1 MIPKRALLP
10 VALGALALTGCAT
23 TSDTPT
29 STPASSYTGPPG
41 WSYID
46 TNARGDEDFI
56 DHSTIRRD
64 GDLVT
69 LWQKTNYKRPTQ
81 FGDRSI
87 RVQHQ
92 YDCRNERSR
101 ILVITGFTGP
111 DLTGDITGSETTPTA
126 WKPAQTGNVLAAK
139 LRSACR

>member
-1 MIPKRALLP
+1 MMPKRTLLP
-10 VALGALALTGCAT
+10 VALGVLALSGCAT
-23 TSDTPT
+23 TSDTRTP
-29 STPASSYTGPPG
+29 TPASSYTGPPG
-41 WSYID
+41 WSYLD

-56 DHSTIRRD
+56 DYSTIRRD

-92 YDCRNERSR
+92 YDCRNEKSR
-101 ILVITGFTGP
+101 ILVITGFTGA

-126 WKPAQTGNVLAAK
+126 WKPVQTGNPLAAK

>member
-23 TSDTPT
+23 TSRTPT
-29 STPASSYTGPPG
+29 STPASGYTGPPG
-41 WSYID
+41 WSLVD
-46 TNARGDEDFI
+46 TNARGDEEFI
-56 DHSTIRRD
+56 DYSTIRRD

-87 RVQHQ
+87 RVQYQ
-92 YDCRNERSR
+92 YDCRNEKSR

-126 WKPAQTGNVLAAK
+126 WKPAQTGDVLAAK
-139 LRSACR
+139 LRSACM